1 MNWSIVLV
9 GGILV
14 ISIVWWIIEGHKSF
28 VGPDITATL
37 EQPEHRR
44 AD

>member
-14 ISIVWWIIEGHKSF
+14 ISIVWWFIEGRKSF

-37 EQPEHRR
+37 EQPEHPRSE
-44 AD
+44 